1 MAALAID
8 TQPAGPVRPVSE
20 VSEEFVRDTL
30 THLRSVMLSSKEALT
45 PKQILYDYIYFVG
58 EPVPFAQMGFRYL
71 SFMAIMGQLDIARL
85 LGYFEL
91 HR

>member
-8 TQPAGPVRPVSE
+8 TQPAGPVRPVSQ

-45 PKQILYDYIYFVG
+45 PKQILYDFIYFVG
-58 EPVPFAQMGFRYL
+58 EPLPFAQMGFRFTY
-71 SFMAIMGQLDIARL
+71 GL
-85 LGYFEL
+85 LENLFL
-91 HR
+91 LFVCWLLF